1 MSHFRSIAVAL
12 GLASVAPLLAQYT
25 TASLG
30 GTVADPS
37 GASVPDAV
45 VAVRNVDTGYTQ
57 ETQSGATGGFLF
69 SRLPVGTYEIRVQKV
84 GFSAYVGSG
93 IRLAVDQMATQNVTL
108 SVGQVSEQV
117 TVQADV
123 ELIATRTATGGQ
135 LVTENQIRELP
146 LQGRRPERLVY
157 LAAGTVDLGRNAC
170 RICGH
175 GGVYPGQETAGVNGA
190 GLYQVNFQ
198 LDGTSHNDT
207 YLNSGLP
214 FPNPDSVQEF
224 NLQSSNFSAEYGN
237 AAGGVVNIVTRAGTN
252 EFHGSWFHFI
262 RNGAMNARQF
272 FAPVQDSLKRNQ
284 FGGAIGGP
292 IVRQKL
298 FFFGTFQGT
307 RLRNTPAGLIRF
319 VPTEAQRRG
328 DFSDISRQ
336 LVDPVT
342 RQPIPGNIIPAN
354 RLNPVSQYFLKY
366 IPLPNGPAGQVTFPG
381 YPVQQTENQFMPKVD
396 YTSGRHQLS
405 GRYYF
410 TDFDYPAGIDAVNI
424 LAARMGNA
432 VRLQNVS
439 VNHVFT
445 LSPSFLL
452 TSTFGLNRQRGGSL
466 SGAPFSFA
474 DAGSKILGP
483 QDLGLGFPPALNLN
497 VTDGFS
503 IGTSHKGDFDRGDFT
518 IREVATKMFGGHE
531 IRFGGEAVRVTNH
544 ITNSFQTMGNFS
556 FNGQLSG
563 NGLADFMFGRA
574 SSFTQGGGEFKDL
587 KGVRWSF
594 FVQDNWRVSRRLALN
609 LGVRWDPYWPPYD
622 RQGRVVCFQ
631 PLSGQQSQ
639 RYPNAPA
646 GMLYGG
652 DPGCPT
658 AGHDANIWNIAPR
671 LGLAYRLTD
680 DGKTSIRA
688 GAGVYYTPIQTS
700 NFNPYTNVAPFAGT
714 FTLQDVAFEDP
725 YGSAGMANPFPQN
738 FGPKVPGAEFQFAPN
753 NNIRAYFT
761 RDYRIPQL
769 ITWSLRLE
777 RQFGNDWVASV
788 AYLGNKGTFQQI
800 TLDENPAIYGPGA
813 TVGNTQNRRVY
824 PNFGRVSRTEAGG
837 NSNFN
842 SLQVNVEKRFAK
854 GYSVLTNY
862 AWSRTIDDVNSIN
875 PFNRSAYRGLAGE
888 DIEHNFKF
896 SNIWDI
902 PRLNVTSGFARR
914 LLHGWQINTILIY
927 QSGFPF
933 SVNSGR
939 DNSFSGVGGDL
950 ADFLGGNPA
959 LSGGRSRNEQLLQWF
974 DTSLF
979 TANALG
985 TFGNS
990 GRNIIRGPNFFNTD
1004 AGLLKDTAITERVN
1018 VQFRAEFFNVFNNPN
1033 FRLPNSNASSA
1044 QFGRIT
1050 AVVDD
1055 NQRILQLALK
1065 LSF

>member
-1 MSHFRSIAVAL
+1 MTQIRCLIAA
-12 GLASVAPLLAQYT
+12 LLACAAPMLAQT

-30 GTVADPS
+30 GTISDPS
-37 GASVPDAV
+37 GASIPDAAV
-45 VAVRNVDTGYTQ
+45 SVRNVDTGFAQ
-57 ETQSGATGGFLF
+57 ETRSGSTGAFLF
-69 SRLPVGTYEIRVQKV
+69 SRLPVGTYELRVEKT
-84 GFSAYVGSG
+84 GFSNYGQSG
-93 IRLAVDQMATQNVTL
+93 IRLAVDQMATQNVVL
-108 SVGQVSEQV
+108 SVGQLTEQV
-117 TVQADV
+117 TVQAEI
-123 ELIATRTATGGQ
+123 ELITTRTAAGGQ
-135 LVTENQIRELP
+135 LVNEKQIRELP
-146 LQGRRPERLVY
+146 LQGRRPERLIY

-190 GLYQVNFQ
+190 GLSQVNFQ

-207 YLNSGLP
+207 YLNAGLP

-252 EFHGSWFHFI
+252 QFHGSWFHFI

-292 IVRQKL
+292 IIRDKL

-307 RLRNTPAGLIRF
+307 RLRNTPAGMIRF
-319 VPTEAQRRG
+319 VPTAEQRRG
-328 DFSDISRQ
+328 DFSGLSRQ

-342 RQPIPGNIIPAN
+342 RQPVPGNIIPTN
-354 RLNPVSQYFLKY
+354 RLNPVSLYFLQF
-366 IPLPNGPAGQVTFPG
+366 IPLPNGPGGQVTFAG
-381 YPVQQTENQFMPKVD
+381 FPVQQTENQFMPKVD
-396 YTSGRHQLS
+396 YTTGRHQLS

-410 TDFDYPAGIDAVNI
+410 TDFDFPAGVDEANI
-424 LAARMGNA
+424 LAARSGNA
-432 VRLQNVS
+432 VRVQNVS

-445 LSPSFLL
+445 VSPSFLL

-466 SGAPFSFA
+466 SGAPFSFL

-483 QDLGLGFPPALNLN
+483 EDLGLGFPPALNLG

-503 IGTSHKGDFDRGDFT
+503 IGTSHKGDFHRGDFT
-518 IREVATKMFGGHE
+518 IREVGTKLHGSHE
-531 IRFGGEAVRVTNH
+531 FRFGGEAVRVTNN

-631 PLSGQQSQ
+631 PLGGGQSQ

-652 DPGCPT
+652 DPNCPT
-658 AGHDANIWNIAPR
+658 AGHDANVWNIGPR
-671 LGLAYRLTD
+671 VGLAYRLTE
-680 DGKTSIRA
+680 DGKTSLR
-688 GAGVYYTPIQTS
+688 GGVGVYYTPIQTS
-700 NFNPYTNVAPFAGT
+700 NFNPYTNIAPFAGT
-714 FTLQDVAFEDP
+714 FSLQDVAFEDP
-725 YGSAGMANPFPQN
+725 YGSAGMANPFPEN
-738 FGPKVPGAEFQFAPN
+738 FGPKVPGPNFVFAPN
-753 NNIRAYFT
+753 NNIRAYFS

-777 RQFGNDWVASV
+777 RQFGNDWVGSL
-788 AYLGNKGTFQQI
+788 AYIGNKGTYLQV
-800 TLDENPAIYGPGA
+800 TLDENPARFGPGA
-813 TVGNTQNRRVY
+813 TVGNTQDRRIY
-824 PNFGRVSRTEAGG
+824 PNFGRVSRTEAGA
-837 NSNFN
+837 NSHFN
-842 SLQVNVEKRFAK
+842 SLQLNVEKRFAA
-854 GYSVLTNY
+854 GYSILSNY
-862 AWSRTIDDVNSIN
+862 TWSRTIDDVNSIN
-875 PFNRSAYRGLAGE
+875 PFDRRAYRGLAAE

-896 SNIWDI
+896 SNIWEV

-914 LLHGWQINTILIY
+914 LLHGWQVNTILIY

-933 SVNSGR
+933 TVNSGR
-939 DNSFSGVGGDL
+939 DNSFSGVGSDL
-950 ADFLGGNPA
+950 ADFRGGDPT
-959 LSGGRSRNEQLLQWF
+959 LSSGRSRNEQLLQWF

-979 TANALG
+979 TANAPG

-990 GRNIIRGPNFFNTD
+990 GRNIIRGPKFFNTD
-1004 AGLLKDTAITERVN
+1004 AGLVKDTAITERIGL
-1018 VQFRAEFFNVFNNPN
+1018 QFRAEAFNIFNNPN

-1044 QFGRIT
+1044 QFGRVT

-1055 NQRILQLALK
+1055 NQRILQLGLK